1 MDDTEDDARYPPK
14 SYSLNRQRHPVYSRQ
29 NYSYQPQEDE
39 EFDEENEDV
48 EDEMEDDADDP
59 DVYYRGYKQSERFER
74 YPKRQK
80 LRKSVS
86 GYQFAVDSVKLAN
99 DWGENEV
106 YVLLEVWGD
115 RFLQLGRRSLR
126 NEDWVDVSEKV
137 SDVLKSDKTESQCR
151 QMVDA
156 LKRKFKKEKLK
167 VDKSGGNLSKWVFFR
182 KMEMLMGLGSS
193 SFRQQE
199 SGLACGVDSGEFVFM
214 NTEVY
219 LDRSNGFDEMRD
231 SPAGSEM
238 DEDEEE
244 EEGGSSIRRDGN
256 DETSL
261 RMLADSVQRF
271 GRIYEKIESSKK
283 EQMKELE
290 KMRLDFQRELELQKK
305 HILERAEAEIAKIR
319 EEEDDEETDEVDE
332 DYEDDDDEDDD
343 DDDDGD
349 NDNDE
354 ASTDNHSE

>member
-1 MDDTEDDARYPPK
+1 MDDTENGGRFPSRSYP
-14 SYSLNRQRHPVYSRQ
+14 LNRQRKPVHSRQ
-29 NYSYQPQEDE
+29 NFAYEQQGNEG
-39 EFDEENEDV
+39 FEENNDV

-59 DVYYRGYKQSERFER
+59 EVYYGGHQQSERLER

-80 LRKSVS
+80 VRNSVS
-86 GYQFAVDSVKLAN
+86 GHQFAPDSIKMGNEWA
-99 DWGENEV
+99 ENEI

-126 NEDWVDVSEKV
+126 NEDWVDVAEKV
-137 SDVLKSDKTESQCR
+137 SDVFKSNKTESQCR

-156 LKRKFKKEKLK
+156 LKRKFRKEKLK
-167 VDKSGGNLSKWVFFR
+167 VEKMGLGASKWVFFR

-193 SFRQQE
+193 SIMQQE
-199 SGLACGVDSGEFVFM
+199 GGLSCGVDSGEFVFM

-231 SPAGSEM
+231 SPGSSEV
-238 DEDEEE
+238 DDDEEDDFQ
-244 EEGGSSIRRDGN
+244 GSIRNDGT
-256 DETSL
+256 DDTSL
-261 RMLADSVQRF
+261 RILADSVQRF

-290 KMRLDFQRELELQKK
+290 KMRLDFERELELQKK

-319 EEEDDEETDEVDE
+319 E
-332 DYEDDDDEDDD
+332 DDDDEEET
-343 DDDDGD
+343 DGD
-349 NDNDE
+349 GRDSDNPNDNDATE
-354 ASTDNHSE
+354 SSSD